1 MGSGAERGVEKSLEC
16 EMVHDV
22 GQSTEWDLQR
32 SQRWSAGQRV
42 GQGIV
47 KSIKYSL
54 GEVLGKLSM
63 INIME

>member
-1 MGSGAERGVEKSLEC
+1 MEC

-47 KSIKYSL
+47 ESIKYSL